1 MILLSR
7 HQWYLE
13 FNKVLEFSTFLS
25 SKEEVFGSVEQYLSS
40 KEEVFDSVEQYLSQ
54 KWQWLHV
61 LWDNGNLF
69 PWNNCPNYWYD
80 DLKKLHFSK
89 TSIEISSTALP
100 KV

>member
-1 MILLSR
+1 VLRNHFIPRSHPSDERFKLVFHMILLSR

-54 KWQWLHV
+54 K
-61 LWDNGNLF
+61 
-69 PWNNCPNYWYD
+69 
-80 DLKKLHFSK
+80 
-89 TSIEISSTALP
+89 
-100 KV
+100 